1 MSMSFQTVIEKYCS
15 SAFSLRNQGDRF
27 ERLMQAFL
35 RTYQLY
41 DGKFEKV
48 WLWSEFPYRYEFGSG
63 QDVGI
68 DLVGKTYENEYW
80 AVIRLGKE
88 VSG

>member
-1 MSMSFQTVIEKYCS
+1 MSMSFQTVIDKYRS

-27 ERLMQAFL
+27 ERLMQSFL

-48 WLWSEFPYRYEFGSG
+48 WLWSDFPYRYEFGSG
-63 QDVGI
+63 QDR
-68 DLVGKTYENEYW
+68 Y
-80 AVIRLGKE
+80 
-88 VSG
+88 

>member
-1 MSMSFQTVIEKYCS
+1 MSMSFQAVIDKYRS

-41 DGKFEKV
+41 DGKFERV
-48 WLWSEFPYRYEFGSG
+48 
-63 QDVGI
+63 
-68 DLVGKTYENEYW
+68 
-80 AVIRLGKE
+80 
-88 VSG
+88 